1 MSLLNK
7 LMYQVFIKGNVI
19 WYPISTFIDCRSI
32 QYNDFIEGKAIIYSN
47 CGHTTENAYH
57 AF

>member
-1 MSLLNK
+1 
-7 LMYQVFIKGNVI
+7 MYQVFIKGNVI
-19 WYPISTFIDCRSI
+19 WYPISTFIDGRSI

>member
-1 MSLLNK
+1 MNENAINLYLITT
-7 LMYQVFIKGNVI
+7 LRDGRTV
-19 WYPISTFIDCRSI
+19 
-32 QYNDFIEGKAIIYSN
+32 QYNDSIKRKAITYSN